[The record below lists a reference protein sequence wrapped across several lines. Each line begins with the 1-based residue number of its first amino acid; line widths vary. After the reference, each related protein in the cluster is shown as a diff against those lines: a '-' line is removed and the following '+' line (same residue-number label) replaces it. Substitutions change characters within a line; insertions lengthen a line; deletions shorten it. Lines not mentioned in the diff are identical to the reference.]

1 MTEENNVSQ
10 EEKER
15 NIYEE
20 ELRKDNEAFEAY
32 LNNIYKKD
40 VPRPEPPNKE
50 ELSFWRLAGLESSL
64 FVLSAIGSALLSA
77 IRTGGLF
84 WLLEELLFQKFELDS
99 QFSFLGNILGFG
111 SMIFALMAFEGFL
124 LGYGLTR
131 GRESGRMEVSKTGLI
146 VSLVTVISA
155 GIFSSFSIVTVSDG
169 WQAFMNIVLAL
180 ITGGASALVA
190 FYSSEN
196 LGFILNNVSSKRNEK
211 LLEHRRADSQWR
223 EDARDS
229 YVSSHYNIRHK
240 KSDRV
245 YGNNNQPSQSQ
256 QQSKEDQ
263 KQEQQKKPSKFVM
276 AYNFI
281 VDYYSQYENIPTNKI
296 VSDSASVALGTAF
309 SAIQKFVI
317 DNAQTLLNA
326 GKITQKDL
334 EDTNKKYYGNIIKD
348 FVKRNNRFLN
358 TEEVGQLSIPSRELA
373 RFIVDNRD
381 WIIQNNLVD
390 EQTIQQAEQIMSGE
404 GA

>member
-10 EEKER
+10 EER

-40 VPRPEPPNKE
+40 VPRPESPTPE

-84 WLLEELLFQKFELDS
+84 WLLEELLFQKFGLDS

-196 LGFILNNVSSKRNEK
+196 LGFILNNVSSKKNEK
-211 LLEHRRADSQWR
+211 LSEHRKADMRWR

-245 YGNNNQPSQSQ
+245 YGSNGQSGQSNQEV
-256 QQSKEDQ
+256 SKQNQ
-263 KQEQQKKPSKFVM
+263 KQEQKKLSKLEI

-281 VDYYSQYENIPTNKI
+281 SEYYKNNKSIPTNKTI
-296 VSDSASVALGTAF
+296 VSGAEVAGGTGFTAT
-309 SAIQKFVI
+309 QKFII
-317 DNAQTLLNA
+317 DNQEELLSN
-326 GKITQKDL
+326 GLVNEENLSETKRR
-334 EDTNKKYYGNIIKD
+334 YYGTLIKD
-348 FVKRNNRFLN
+348 FVKRNQRFLSAD
-358 TEEVGQLSIPSRELA
+358 EVSQFGIPSKDLA
-373 RFIVDNRD
+373 IF
-381 WIIQNNLVD
+381 IIQNKNWIMENKLID
-390 EQTIQQAEQIMSGE
+390 EKTIDQAQDILSQNT
-404 GA
+404 